1 MIDPVVFASAMITL
15 MGVSL
20 AVLIALIKIVA
31 IGQDLRTT
39 VEQIK
44 NNDLHALKNDI
55 RELRKI
61 LIQHLMEAKN
71 GTTNRPTKT

>member
-39 VEQIK
+39 VKGIK
-44 NNDLHALKNDI
+44 DNDLPHLHTEVK
-55 RELRKI
+55 ELRKEFT
-61 LIQHLMEAKN
+61 QHLLEAKN
-71 GTTNRPTKT
+71 GTTTRPTKT